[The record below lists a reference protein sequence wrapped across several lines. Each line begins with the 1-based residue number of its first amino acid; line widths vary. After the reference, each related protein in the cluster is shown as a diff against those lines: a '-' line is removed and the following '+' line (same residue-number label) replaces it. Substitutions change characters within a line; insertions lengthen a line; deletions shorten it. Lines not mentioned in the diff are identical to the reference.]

1 MKRWL
6 IISIPP
12 IGLFVYYLLF
22 VAGLNPPASQARTT
36 EVVRGPLAVWSA
48 YEGRLEARK
57 VVMIMSRFRG
67 NATVIELAP
76 EASKVSK
83 GDVLVRFDSSGLER
97 EVLKLKRD
105 YALAK
110 SELKSLKQ
118 AKLPLEIRD
127 LEMELMKT
135 RSALS
140 AEQQYL
146 DACIELAK
154 KNLVSEQETEKQR
167 SKVTEIKTQLET
179 LELRMR
185 LTKKYL
191 HPSEL
196 RRAKAKLNSVKQEL
210 KIAREQLKNSVVLAP
225 SDGVVVYK
233 QIYVGTE
240 FRVVRIGDSIFPNQ
254 PFIMLPDMSNLE
266 VYLDVPEVEL
276 AMIQKGKD
284 VFIRPLAYP
293 EVRLPGLV
301 ETIGSMAQNLPD
313 KPGWQKFFHVVIG
326 LKDFDSRLKPG
337 MSVTAHILSYYSPH
351 TILIPRTT
359 VWWEV
364 EKPFAKVLTDSY
376 QETRELKLGM
386 ANEEYYE
393 VLEGLKPGDEVII
406 E

>member
-1 MKRWL
+1 
-6 IISIPP
+6 
-12 IGLFVYYLLF
+12 
-22 VAGLNPPASQARTT
+22 
-36 EVVRGPLAVWSA
+36 
-48 YEGRLEARK
+48 
-57 VVMIMSRFRG
+57 
-67 NATVIELAP
+67 
-76 EASKVSK
+76 
-83 GDVLVRFDSSGLER
+83 
-97 EVLKLKRD
+97 
-105 YALAK
+105 
-110 SELKSLKQ
+110 
-118 AKLPLEIRD
+118 
-127 LEMELMKT
+127 
-135 RSALS
+135 
-140 AEQQYL
+140 
-146 DACIELAK
+146 
-154 KNLVSEQETEKQR
+154 
-167 SKVTEIKTQLET
+167 
-179 LELRMR
+179 MR

-191 HPSEL
+191 QPSEL
-196 RRAKAKLNSVKQEL
+196 RRAKAKLTSVKQEL

-266 VYLDVPEVEL
+266 VHLHVPEVEL

-313 KPGWQKFFHVVIG
+313 KPGWQKFFHVVID

-337 MSVTAHILSYYSPH
+337 MSVTAHILSYYNPQ
-351 TILIPRTT
+351 TILVPRTT